1 MALAIEIE
9 GDSRETM
16 SKETTIGVLV
26 EIEEDFNTEVAT
38 IEVVA
43 EILEEED
50 VEVMTMAIIM
60 TEGHLLE
67 DNGRTIEMKE
77 TTSHMVIDHMRIAVT
92 EEETELLLLEA
103 KAPETTDKMMV
114 ALKHINPPEIT
125 AMMSLTE
132 GLMTKGT

>member
-1 MALAIEIE
+1 MAIEIE

-16 SKETTIGVLV
+16 SQETTIGVLV

-67 DNGRTIEMKE
+67 DNGKTIEMKE
-77 TTSHMVIDHMRIAVT
+77 TTSRMGIDHQRIAVI

-103 KAPETTDKMMV
+103 KAPETDKMMV
-114 ALKHINPPEIT
+114 ALKHINPPEIS
-125 AMMSLTE
+125 AIVMMSLTE